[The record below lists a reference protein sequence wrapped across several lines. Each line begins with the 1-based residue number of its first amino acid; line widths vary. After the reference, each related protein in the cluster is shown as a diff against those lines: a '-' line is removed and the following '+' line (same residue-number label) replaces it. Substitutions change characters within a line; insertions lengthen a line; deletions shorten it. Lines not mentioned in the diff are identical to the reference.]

1 MNDVINRVRGLHQQL
16 LEDPE
21 YEQYVTA
28 QTEAEAVEGS
38 LYCDTDMAAMMIR
51 QVAVAT
57 WNGPVVRLRLF
68 DLGVILEQITGR
80 LGGRPPLQRPTAQSV
95 GWDTPENT

>member
-1 MNDVINRVRGLHQQL
+1 MNDVIDRVRALHQQL

-51 QVAVAT
+51 QVAVAVAAR
-57 WNGPVVRLRLF
+57 N
-68 DLGVILEQITGR
+68 DE
-80 LGGRPPLQRPTAQSV
+80 RPDAQSRAV
-95 GWDTPENT
+95 SGAD

>member
-1 MNDVINRVRGLHQQL
+1 MAGFSSAPWP
-16 LEDPE
+16 EFGPPYTDPE

-68 DLGVILEQITGR
+68 DLGVILEQIIGR
-80 LGGRPPLQRPTAQSV
+80 LGRHPPLQRPTAQSV

>member
-1 MNDVINRVRGLHQQL
+1 MNDVIDRVRALHRQL

-38 LYCDTDMAAMMIR
+38 LYCDTYMAAMMIR
-51 QVAVAT
+51 Q
-57 WNGPVVRLRLF
+57 WP
-68 DLGVILEQITGR
+68 
-80 LGGRPPLQRPTAQSV
+80 
-95 GWDTPENT
+95 

>member
-1 MNDVINRVRGLHQQL
+1 
-16 LEDPE
+16 
-21 YEQYVTA
+21 
-28 QTEAEAVEGS
+28 
-38 LYCDTDMAAMMIR
+38 MAAMMIR

-80 LGGRPPLQRPTAQSV
+80 LGGHPPLQRPTAQSV

>member
-1 MNDVINRVRGLHQQL
+1 MNDVIDRVRGLHRQL
-16 LEDPE
+16 LQDPE

-57 WNGPVVRLRLF
+57 WNGPVPRGCVF
-68 DLGVILEQITGR
+68 NVS
-80 LGGRPPLQRPTAQSV
+80 TASR
-95 GWDTPENT
+95 G

>member
-1 MNDVINRVRGLHQQL
+1 MNDVIDRVRALHRQL

-38 LYCDTDMAAMMIR
+38 LYCDTDMAAIMIR

-68 DLGVILEQITGR
+68 DLGVILEQIIGR
-80 LGGRPPLQRPTAQSV
+80 LGGRPPLQRPPA
-95 GWDTPENT
+95 

>member
-1 MNDVINRVRGLHQQL
+1 MNDVIERVRALHRQL

-51 QVAVAT
+51 QVAVAVAAR
-57 WNGPVVRLRLF
+57 N
-68 DLGVILEQITGR
+68 DE
-80 LGGRPPLQRPTAQSV
+80 RPDAQSRAV
-95 GWDTPENT
+95 SGAD